1 MCCQSF
7 PGLAEST
14 EGARIVSEW
23 RIYQGNHLVHDAE
36 LPDPPPWRRFGGD
49 PVPGPVPLA
58 KDPDAGRTFQAN
70 DGVVN
75 AVNAALRLRRPL
87 LLTGPPGSGKS
98 SLIDAV
104 ARELNLG
111 SVLRWHI
118 TSRSTLNDALYR
130 YDAIGRLQAERMAK
144 ESGDGT
150 EPTSISDYL
159 TLGPLGTALVPR
171 RRPRAL
177 LVDEIDKSDI
187 DLPNDLLNV
196 FERGEFGIPELARY
210 HEKVVQIREFE
221 SDDTQVPIRNGH
233 VQCYEFPFVVLTSN
247 GEREFPAPFLR
258 RCIRLEMPRID
269 INLLRRIVGAHLGSE
284 EGDAADDL
292 IGDFLTRVEAGD
304 KQATDQLLNA
314 AYLSTQ
320 KVLPADDEERRSII
334 EILFRTLTSDA

>member
-1 MCCQSF
+1 MS
-7 PGLAEST
+7 
-14 EGARIVSEW
+14 VSEW
-23 RIYQGNHLVHDAE
+23 RIYEGNGHAHDVE
-36 LPDPPPWRRFGGD
+36 LPDPPPWRRFGGNPVSE
-49 PVPGPVPLA
+49 PVPA
-58 KDPDAGRTFQAN
+58 ASDPEAGRTFQA
-70 DGVVN
+70 DDDVVN

-111 SVLRWHI
+111 KVLRWHI
-118 TSRSTLNDALYR
+118 TSRSTLNEALYR
-130 YDAIGRLQAERMAK
+130 YDAIGRLQTERMAK
-144 ESGDGT
+144 ESAGSA
-150 EPTSISDYL
+150 EPTPISDYL

-171 RRPRAL
+171 RHPRAL

-210 HEKVVQIREFE
+210 HEEVVEIREFE
-221 SDDTQVPIRNGH
+221 SETLVPIRKGH
-233 VQCYEFPFVVLTSN
+233 VQCHEFPFVVLTSN

-258 RCIRLEMPRID
+258 RCIRLEMPKID
-269 INLLRRIVGAHLGSE
+269 IDLLRRIVGAHLGSE
-284 EGDAADDL
+284 NRDAAEDL
-292 IGDFLTRVEAGD
+292 IGDFLARVEAGD